1 MLESCAFEGQFL
13 PPLKPEGHW
22 GTFRFHR
29 VLGRSRDLWLVA
41 RSEHDGVMDVVQ
53 NCKSDAMKSSVGR
66 NGALA
71 ETLSPKRAEGGGA
84 AG

>member
-41 RSEHDGVMDVVQ
+41 RSEHDGVMDTEQITRTVHT
-53 NCKSDAMKSSVGR
+53 DPPGRRSSFGTQTDS
-66 NGALA
+66 LY
-71 ETLSPKRAEGGGA
+71 GGGA
-84 AG
+84 R